1 MIDWQ
6 LAFNTAAGAYCSLLG
21 WLRRSLWQEVKE
33 LKANHGRLGDRV
45 NAVEVLVAGKY
56 QLREDSRR
64 DMETL
69 LTKLDRIEQRIEQRA
84 FSNKS

>member
-6 LAFNTAAGAYCSLLG
+6 LAFNVAAGAFCSLLG
-21 WLRRSLWQEVKE
+21 WLLRSLWQEVKE
-33 LKANHGRLGDRV
+33 LKDTHGRLGDRV

-64 DMETL
+64 DMDTL
-69 LTKLDRIEQRIEQRA
+69 LSKLDRIEQRIEQRA
-84 FSNKS
+84 FNKS

>member
-6 LAFNTAAGAYCSLLG
+6 AAFNVAASTLCALLG
-21 WLRRSLWQEVKE
+21 WLMRSLWQEVKE
-33 LKANHGRLGDRV
+33 MKTNHGRLSDRV

-64 DMETL
+64 DMDTIL
-69 LTKLDRIEQRIEQRA
+69 SKLDRIEQRMEHRA
-84 FSNKS
+84 GSMKL